1 MKNLFMKFMNKIKLD
16 DVSAIQT
23 LHKDILSSLNCSE
36 QVIKT
41 IPFTEKIIQKENFLN
56 NIRFDAF

>member
-1 MKNLFMKFMNKIKLD
+1 MNKIKLD

-23 LHKDILSSLNCSE
+23 LHKDILSSLNCFMDRTRGLK

-41 IPFTEKIIQKENFLN
+41 IPFTKKVIQKENFLN